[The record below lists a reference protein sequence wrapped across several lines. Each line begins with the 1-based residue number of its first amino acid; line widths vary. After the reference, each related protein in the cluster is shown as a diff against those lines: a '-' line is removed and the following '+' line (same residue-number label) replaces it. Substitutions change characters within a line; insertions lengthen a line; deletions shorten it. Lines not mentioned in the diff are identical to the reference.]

1 MGLNTI
7 MGHLDDSNSDLCFRS
22 LRNLKNQ
29 KVTPYELAR
38 ECHRRGW
45 HCIRVHDRVYIA
57 KTESAL
63 KQFSSQHEE
72 GSYAELSSHNDGLA
86 PKEPTKWA
94 TPALTLASQQLTR
107 SPTMNEA
114 AIPDL
119 RSLFGQIH
127 ACRACP
133 AVVRSVVPRAV
144 VASWA
149 RDLVLMAQA
158 PSEHGVRVSGV
169 HWLDARGNLR
179 SPGGTYL
186 EPYLRRVGFSIDP
199 HETTLPRPYTT
210 NVLHCWPGHG
220 TRRDRPPKPGE
231 LKNCERWWKTEL
243 RLLRPKAVL
252 LLGGPAAEAFA
263 RACNL
268 NPHFPS
274 MLEDRDALASFD
286 GVAIHCFTV
295 PHPTAPYRGPR
306 GGRNEYYDLAF
317 AALATRL
324 AKGT

>member
-1 MGLNTI
+1 MGLSTI
-7 MGHLDDSNSDLCFRS
+7 MDHLDDANSDLCFRS
-22 LRNLKNQ
+22 LSNLNNQ
-29 KVTPYELAR
+29 KVTPAELAR
-38 ECHRRGW
+38 ECRKRGW
-45 HCIRVHDRVYIA
+45 HCMLAHDRVYIT
-57 KTESAL
+57 KTKAAL
-63 KQFSSQHEE
+63 NRFNSQHEAR
-72 GSYAELSSHNDGLA
+72 SYTELPGPHNGLA
-86 PKEPTKWA
+86 SREPSKRSLPVP
-94 TPALTLASQQLTR
+94 TPTSQEFPR
-107 SPTMNEA
+107 SPATNEA
-114 AIPDL
+114 GIPDL
-119 RSLFGQIH
+119 RSLFGEIH
-127 ACRACP
+127 TCRACP
-133 AVVRSVVPRAV
+133 DVVPSVASRAV

-186 EPYLRRVGFSIDP
+186 DPYLRRVGLSIDP

-220 TRRDRPPKPGE
+220 TRRDRPPKPEE
-231 LKNCERWWKTEL
+231 LKNCQRWWKTEL

-268 NPHFPS
+268 IPDFPT
-274 MLEDRDALASFD
+274 MLEEQGALAAFES
-286 GVAIHCFTV
+286 VAIHYFTV

-317 AALATRL
+317 CALATHL
-324 AKGT
+324 GEGT